1 MTEDLR
7 KLQSIINHSI
17 DNIVAHCE
25 RRGEEF
31 PTLSDPADPS
41 EFTPNSLRSDPL
53 VTDAITLGV
62 SAAAQ
67 LIATIQNPAITAY
80 FAAFKACYIPYFLFF

>member
-1 MTEDLR
+1 MTEDLK
-7 KLQSIINHSI
+7 KLREIVNQSI

-25 RRGEEF
+25 RHGEEF
-31 PTLSDPADPS
+31 PSLNNPADPS
-41 EFTPNSLRSDPL
+41 EFTPNSLRNDPL
-53 VTDAITLGV
+53 IADAITLGV

-80 FAAFKACYIPYFLFF
+80 FAAFKACCHLHSILS